1 MPGHRPEQRIIRQ
14 AEEDNYSGVLRLL
27 DVLLSDET
35 SVDEKRQILQEDY
48 DIPMTQTLTEEVSQ
62 MCDLSKGIWDK
73 AMTEGRAAG
82 RAEGKAEGKAEGRA
96 EGKAEGILTSLKSLM
111 ETMSCTI
118 EQAMAAMKVPEDER
132 DKYAELVRA
141 SMSQN

>member
-73 AMTEGRAAG
+73 AKPEVRPEA
-82 RAEGKAEGKAEGRA
+82 K
-96 EGKAEGILTSLKSLM
+96 LK
-111 ETMSCTI
+111 
-118 EQAMAAMKVPEDER
+118 VF
-132 DKYAELVRA
+132 
-141 SMSQN
+141 